1 MCQEVSLYRRRDIS
15 GPGVTKVRCCPQN
28 GSSNG
33 LLMIRVRR
41 SCVIP
46 ATCLEVTHIPSD
58 VQYTDYVRNPRK
70 VQPYVNLLLLGSSRK
85 EEYNMIQTRAW

>member
-15 GPGVTKVRCCPQN
+15 GPGVTKVRYCCPQN

-46 ATCLEVTHIPSD
+46 ATCLKVTHIKSD
-58 VQYTDYVRNPRK
+58 VQYLHRLRAK
-70 VQPYVNLLLLGSSRK
+70 SEKSSTVC
-85 EEYNMIQTRAW
+85 EPAFISEFP